1 MISIVICT
9 YNRDKYIRT
18 ALEKIASCGYPA
30 EAYEIVL
37 VDNNS
42 TDSTA
47 SECAAFAADHPEVQ
61 YRYFLETAQGLSYA
75 RNRGIAEADG
85 DVIVFLDDDSF
96 VEPDYL
102 QRLSARLAEYP
113 DAAAFGG
120 RIDPIFESGKA
131 PDWLC
136 SWTLSWVSAIDKGP
150 EVSLF
155 TGGKYPIGA
164 NMGFRTATL
173 RGMPGFDTSLGR
185 TGKNLLGGEEK
196 EIFGRITEAGGNIYY
211 FPDVRV
217 GHVIPERRTTRE
229 YIIRF
234 AQGIGYSE
242 YVRCSRKGRSSLL
255 KRRFFELVKWC
266 ATLVLWP
273 VYLLKGRPA
282 CGNALVLFRRN
293 VSRGLF
299 RPKSLEI

>member
-1 MISIVICT
+1 MISIVVCT
-9 YNRDKYIRT
+9 YNRDMFIRT
-18 ALEKIASCGYPA
+18 ALEKIAACGFPPR
-30 EAYEIVL
+30 EYEILL

-42 TDSTA
+42 SDSTA
-47 SECAAFAADHPEVQ
+47 SECAACAEAHPEVR
-61 YRYFLETAQGLSYA
+61 YRYFLETSQGLSYA
-75 RNRGIAEADG
+75 RNRGIAEAEG

-96 VEPDYL
+96 VEPDFL
-102 QRLSARLAEYP
+102 RRLSARLDEYP

-136 SWTLSWVSAIDKGP
+136 KWTLSWVSAIDRGP

-164 NMGFRTATL
+164 NMGFRASTL
-173 RGMPGFDTSLGR
+173 KGIPGFDTSLGR
-185 TGKNLLGGEEK
+185 TGKNMLGGEEK
-196 EIFGRITEAGGNIYY
+196 EIFGRISASGGKIYY

-229 YIIRF
+229 YIVRF

-242 YVRCSRKGRSSLL
+242 YVRCKRKGGAALL
-255 KRRFFELVKWC
+255 RRRFSELVKWC
-266 ATLVLWP
+266 ATLLLWV
-273 VYLLKGRPA
+273 VYLFKGRPA
-282 CGNALVLFRRN
+282 CGNALALFRWN
-293 VSRGLF
+293 VSRGLYF
-299 RPKSLEI
+299 PDTLKI